1 MPADQ
6 HDREEPPADE
16 TPDESAEVPMNRA
29 ERRAK
34 GKHHD
39 KVQGPG
45 KILPGHVNMN
55 QSHRQYSNRRSGGG
69 R

>member
-1 MPADQ
+1 MPANK
-6 HDREEPPADE
+6 HDREEPPADQAPE
-16 TPDESAEVPMNRA
+16 EAAEVPMNRA

-39 KVQGPG
+39 HVQGPG
-45 KILPGHVNMN
+45 KIVPGNVNKS
-55 QSHRQYSNRRSGGG
+55 QGHRQYSNRRSGGG